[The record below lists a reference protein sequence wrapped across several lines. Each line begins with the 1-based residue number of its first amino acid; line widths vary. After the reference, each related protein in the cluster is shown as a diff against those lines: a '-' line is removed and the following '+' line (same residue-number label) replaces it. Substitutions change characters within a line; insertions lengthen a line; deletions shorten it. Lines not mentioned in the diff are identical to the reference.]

1 MLYRRLFLGK
11 AAILLFLCFF
21 SILYA
26 HISHFICTFVSY
38 MRIRCKI
45 KQTVFS
51 NAENGYTVFRVSI
64 GGGLDWDTLVGTFQD
79 VAIGAVLDCDGEWKD
94 DKKYGRQFVAD
105 SWIEVLPDTTEGI
118 EKYLGSGIIRGIGKG
133 MANRIVKH
141 FGLATLHILDDFPD
155 RLCEVQGIGKDKLE
169 KIKTSWEKQK
179 GVRDVMVF
187 LHSHG
192 VSAAYAVKIYKQY
205 GKKSIEKVKENPYCL
220 ADDVFGIG
228 FKMADRIASTLG
240 YGMNDIRRCKAGVVY
255 TLKELS
261 NDGHCFAEREQLVSS
276 ATTLLSVGRSFISD
290 AIDALVEEE
299 KLVLEQGELFLP
311 MYYYS
316 EVGVANKLRR
326 MLKDGDKDILK
337 GFDISKIETGGIQYD
352 SVQVEAINEAMRSKV
367 MVLTG
372 GPGTGKTTTTLGII
386 AALETFK
393 KKVLCAAPTGRAAK
407 RMSEATGKNAMT
419 IHRMLGFTPSGGFE
433 HDEDNPLDGDV
444 LIVDEASMID
454 ILLMNSLIKAV
465 PQTMRLIFVGDIDQL
480 PSVGAG
486 NVLRD
491 IIDSGMIPV
500 VRLTRIFR
508 QAMTSRIITN
518 AHKINKGLYPDVSNG
533 KDADFF
539 FIKDTDAE
547 HTAAEIVNLVKNR
560 LPKAY
565 GYEPKDIQV
574 LVPMKNGAAGT
585 KNLNIIL
592 QEAINPVGE
601 CITSGAFKYRVG
613 DKVMQIRNDYKKN
626 VFNGDI
632 GFVKEIDTEEH
643 VMTVTFGDE
652 DVEYEKGDMGE
663 LTLSYACT
671 IHKSQGSEYPVVV
684 MPLLMSHYI
693 MLQRNLVYTGVTR
706 AKKLCVIIGDGRA
719 MYQAINNQVVLK
731 RNTRLKERLQDA

>member
-1 MLYRRLFLGK
+1 
-11 AAILLFLCFF
+11 
-21 SILYA
+21 
-26 HISHFICTFVSY
+26 
-38 MRIRCKI
+38 MRIKCKI
-45 KQTVFS
+45 RQAIFS
-51 NAENGYTVFRVSI
+51 NPENGYTVFRVSVD
-64 GGGLDWDTLVGTFQD
+64 GGLEWDTLVGTFCD
-79 VAIGAVLDCDGEWKD
+79 IPVGTVLDCEGEWKD
-94 DKKYGRQFVAD
+94 DARFGREFVAD
-105 SWIEVLPDTTEGI
+105 SWIEVLPDDTDGI
-118 EKYLGSGIIRGIGKG
+118 EKYIGSGIVRGIGKR
-133 MANRIVKH
+133 MAKRIVRR
-141 FGLATLHILDDFPD
+141 FGLDTLRILDDFPD
-155 RLCEVQGIGKDKLE
+155 RLAEVQGIGKEKLE
-169 KIKTSWEKQK
+169 KIKDSWANQK

-187 LHSHG
+187 LYAHG
-192 VSAAYAVKIYKQY
+192 VSAAYAVRIYMKY
-205 GKKSIEKVKENPYCL
+205 GRKSIGKVKENPYQL
-220 ADDVFGIG
+220 ADDVPGIG

-261 NDGHCFAEREQLVSS
+261 NDGHCFAEKEQLTS
-276 ATTLLSVGRSFISD
+276 AAMSLLSVERKYVSE
-290 AIDALVEEE
+290 AIDGLVEEE
-299 KLVLEQGELFLP
+299 RLIMEQGDIFLP

-326 MLKDGDKDILK
+326 LLKGSTDEVLK
-337 GFDISKIETGGIQYD
+337 GFDVEKIETGGIVYD
-352 SVQVEAINEAMRSKV
+352 DVQIAAINEAMRSKV

-372 GPGTGKTTTTLGII
+372 GPGTGKSTTTNGII
-386 AALETFK
+386 SALEAFK

-407 RMSEATGKNAMT
+407 RLSEVTGKEAKT
-419 IHRMLGFTPSGGFE
+419 IHRILGFTPSGGFV
-433 HDEDNPLDGDV
+433 HNEDNPLDGDV

-454 ILLMNSLIKAV
+454 LLLMNSLIKAV
-465 PQTMRLIFVGDIDQL
+465 PPTMRLIFVGDIDQL

-491 IIDSGMIPV
+491 MIDSGMIPV

-518 AHKINKGLYPDVSNG
+518 AHKINQGKYPDVSNG
-533 KDADFF
+533 KDSDFF
-539 FIKDTDAE
+539 FIKDTNAE
-547 HTAAEIVNLVKNR
+547 HAAAEIVNLVKNR
-560 LPKAY
+560 LPRAY

-585 KNLNIIL
+585 KNLNIAL
-592 QEAINPVGE
+592 QEAINPEGE
-601 CITSGAFKYRVG
+601 YIMSGAFKYRVN

-632 GFVKEIDTEEH
+632 GFVKAIDAEEH
-643 VMTVTFGDE
+643 IMTVTFGGE
-652 DVEYEKGDMGE
+652 DVEYESSDLCE
-663 LTLSYACT
+663 LTLAYACT

-706 AKKLCVIIGDGRA
+706 AKKLCVVIGDGRA

-731 RNTRLKERLQDA
+731 RNTRLKERLMDA

>member
-1 MLYRRLFLGK
+1 MD
-11 AAILLFLCFF
+11 
-21 SILYA
+21 
-26 HISHFICTFVSY
+26 
-38 MRIRCKI
+38 RIRCKI
-45 KQTVFS
+45 KQTVYS

-64 GGGLDWDTLVGTFQD
+64 GGGLEWDTLVGSFCDITE
-79 VAIGAVLDCDGEWKD
+79 GTVLDCDGEWKE
-94 DKKYGRQFVAD
+94 DKKYGRQFVAET
-105 SWIEVLPDTTEGI
+105 WIEVLPDTTEGV

-133 MANRIVKH
+133 MAKRIVKH
-141 FGLATLHILDDFPD
+141 FGANTLHILDIFPD

-187 LHSHG
+187 LHGHG
-192 VSAAYAVKIYKQY
+192 VSAAYAVRIYKQY

-228 FKMADRIASTLG
+228 FKMADKIAATLG
-240 YGMNDIRRCKAGVVY
+240 YGRNDIRRCKAGVVY
-255 TLKELS
+255 TLKELA
-261 NDGHCFAEREQLVSS
+261 NDGHCYAEKEQLVSA
-276 ATTLLSVGRSFISD
+276 ATSLLSVERQYITV
-290 AIDALVEEE
+290 AIDALVAEE
-299 KLVLEQGELFLP
+299 KLIEEQGDLFLP

-326 MLKDGDKDILK
+326 MIKDGEGGILKD
-337 GFDISKIETGGIQYD
+337 FDIERMETGGISYD
-352 SVQVEAINEAMRSKV
+352 DVQVAAIETALRSNV

-372 GPGTGKTTTTLGII
+372 LPGTGKSTTTNGII
-386 AALETFK
+386 AAFELFK
-393 KKVLCAAPTGRAAK
+393 KRVLCAAPTGRAAK
-407 RMSEATGKNAMT
+407 RLSEVTGKEAKT

-433 HDEDNPLDGDV
+433 HNEDNPLDGDV

-454 ILLMNSLIKAV
+454 IMLMNSLIKAV
-465 PQTMRLIFVGDIDQL
+465 PQTMRIIFVGDIDQL

-491 IIDSGMIPV
+491 LIDSGMIPV

-508 QAMTSRIITN
+508 QAMTSRIVTN
-518 AHKINKGLYPDVSNG
+518 AHKINRGEYPDVSNG

-539 FIKDTDAE
+539 FIKDSDAE
-547 HTAAEIVNLVKNR
+547 HAAAEIVNLVKNR

-565 GYEPKDIQV
+565 GYKPKDIQV

-592 QEAINPVGE
+592 QEAINPIGE

-632 GFVKEIDTEEH
+632 GFVKAIDAEEH
-643 VMTVTFGDE
+643 VMTVTFGGE
-652 DVEYEKGDMGE
+652 DVEYEKSDMSE
-663 LTLSYACT
+663 LTLAYACT

-706 AKKLCVIIGDGRA
+706 AKKLCVVIGDGRA

>member
-1 MLYRRLFLGK
+1 
-11 AAILLFLCFF
+11 
-21 SILYA
+21 
-26 HISHFICTFVSY
+26 
-38 MRIRCKI
+38 MRIKCKI
-45 KQTVFS
+45 RQAIFS
-51 NAENGYTVFRVSI
+51 NPENGYTVFRVSVD
-64 GGGLDWDTLVGTFQD
+64 GGLEWDTLVGTFCD
-79 VAIGAVLDCDGEWKD
+79 IPVGTVLDCEGEWKD
-94 DKKYGRQFVAD
+94 DARFGREFVAD
-105 SWIEVLPDTTEGI
+105 SWIEVLPDDTDGI
-118 EKYLGSGIIRGIGKG
+118 EKYIGSGIVRGIGKR
-133 MANRIVKH
+133 MAKRIVRR
-141 FGLATLHILDDFPD
+141 FGLDTLRILDDFPD
-155 RLCEVQGIGKDKLE
+155 RLAEVQGIGKEKLE
-169 KIKTSWEKQK
+169 KIKDSWANQK

-187 LHSHG
+187 LYAHG
-192 VSAAYAVKIYKQY
+192 VSAAYAVRIYMKY
-205 GKKSIEKVKENPYCL
+205 GRKSVGKVKENPYQL
-220 ADDVFGIG
+220 ADDVPGIG

-261 NDGHCFAEREQLVSS
+261 NDGHCFAEKEQLTS
-276 ATTLLSVGRSFISD
+276 AAMSLLSVEGKYVSE
-290 AIDALVEEE
+290 AIDGLVEEE
-299 KLVLEQGELFLP
+299 RLIMEQGEIFLP

-326 MLKDGDKDILK
+326 LLKGSTDEVLK
-337 GFDISKIETGGIQYD
+337 GFDVEKIETGGIVYD
-352 SVQVEAINEAMRSKV
+352 DVQIAAINEAMRSKV

-372 GPGTGKTTTTLGII
+372 GPGTGKSTTTNGII
-386 AALETFK
+386 SALEAFK

-407 RMSEATGKNAMT
+407 RLSEVTGKEAKT
-419 IHRMLGFTPSGGFE
+419 IHRLLGFTPSGGFV
-433 HDEDNPLDGDV
+433 HNEDNPLDGDV

-454 ILLMNSLIKAV
+454 LLLMNTLIKAV
-465 PQTMRLIFVGDIDQL
+465 PPTMRLIFVGDIDQL

-491 IIDSGMIPV
+491 MIDSGMIPV

-518 AHKINKGLYPDVSNG
+518 AHKINQGKYPDVSNG
-533 KDADFF
+533 KDSDFF
-539 FIKDTDAE
+539 FIKDTVAE
-547 HTAAEIVNLVKNR
+547 HAAAEIVNLVKNR
-560 LPKAY
+560 LPRAY

-585 KNLNIIL
+585 KNLNIAL
-592 QEAINPVGE
+592 QEAINPEGE
-601 CITSGAFKYRVG
+601 YIMSGAFKYRVN

-632 GFVKEIDTEEH
+632 GFVKAIDAEEH
-643 VMTVTFGDE
+643 IMTVTFGGE
-652 DVEYEKGDMGE
+652 DVEYESSDLCE
-663 LTLSYACT
+663 LTLAYACT

-706 AKKLCVIIGDGRA
+706 AKKLCIVIGDGRA

>member
-1 MLYRRLFLGK
+1 MEK
-11 AAILLFLCFF
+11 
-21 SILYA
+21 
-26 HISHFICTFVSY
+26 
-38 MRIRCKI
+38 IRCRVR
-45 KQTVFS
+45 QTVFS
-51 NAENGYTVFRVSI
+51 NEENGYTVFRVSI
-64 GGGLDWDTLVGTFQD
+64 GGGLDWDTLVGVFQD
-79 VAIGAVLDCDGEWKD
+79 VSEGTELECDGEWKE
-94 DKKYGRQFVAD
+94 DKKYGRQFVAE

-133 MANRIVKH
+133 LAKRIVKH
-141 FGLATLHILDDFPD
+141 FGLTTLHILDDFPE
-155 RLCEVQGIGKDKLE
+155 RLSEVQGIGRDKLD
-169 KIKTSWEKQK
+169 KIRTSWEKQK

-187 LHSHG
+187 LHGHG

-205 GKKSIEKVKENPYCL
+205 GKKSIEKVRENPYCL

-240 YGMNDIRRCKAGVVY
+240 YGKNDIRRCRAGVIY

-261 NDGHCFAEREQLVSS
+261 NDGHCFAEYEQLISS
-276 ATTLLSVGRSFISD
+276 ACTLLSVERRYICA
-290 AIDALVEEE
+290 AIDALESDEGIIV
-299 KLVLEQGELFLP
+299 EQGEIFLP

-326 MLKDGDKDILK
+326 MIKNSGKEVLRGFEIEQIEADGIV
-337 GFDISKIETGGIQYD
+337 YD
-352 SVQVEAINEAMRSKV
+352 EVQIEAINEAMRSKV

-386 AALETFK
+386 AALEYFNM
-393 KKVLCAAPTGRAAK
+393 KVLCAAPTGRAAK
-407 RMSEATGKNAMT
+407 RLGEATGKDAMT
-419 IHRMLGFTPSGGFE
+419 IHRMLGFSPSGVFE
-433 HDEDNPLDGDV
+433 HDEDNPLEGDV
-444 LIVDEASMID
+444 LIVDESSMID
-454 ILLMNSLIKAV
+454 ILLMNSLMKAV
-465 PQTMRLIFVGDIDQL
+465 PQTMRVIFVGDIDQL

-491 IIDSGMIPV
+491 IIDSGEVPV

-508 QAMTSRIITN
+508 QAMTSRIVTN
-518 AHKINKGLYPDVSNG
+518 AHKINRGQYPDVTNG

-547 HTAAEIVNLVKNR
+547 HTAGEIVNLVKNR
-560 LPKAY
+560 LSKAY

-574 LVPMKNGAAGT
+574 LTPMKNGAAGT

-601 CITSGAFKYRVG
+601 FIQSGAFRYRVG

-632 GFVKEIDTEEH
+632 GYVKEIDTEDH
-643 VMTVTFGDE
+643 VMTVTFGDD

-663 LTLSYACT
+663 LTLAYACT

-706 AKKLCVIIGDGRA
+706 AKKLCIVIGDGRA
-719 MYQAINNQVVLK
+719 MYQAINNHTVLK
-731 RNTRLKERLQDA
+731 RNTRLKERLMDA